1 MTPLARTA
9 WLVLALLWPTG
20 VSFPMQDFLS
30 EGSTRI
36 PTLAG
41 LKFTHPD
48 LMAYQFVLSADNGR
62 CEWIG

>member
-1 MTPLARTA
+1 
-9 WLVLALLWPTG
+9 
-20 VSFPMQDFLS
+20 MQDFLS